1 MDYGKIKEAAQNYQ
15 EDMVKFL
22 RAIVKNPGESCDERK
37 HIETIEAE
45 MKKLNFDEVTIDPQG
60 NVIGYMGSGDKILAF
75 DAHIDTVGIGN
86 IENWNFDP
94 YEGYETEEEIGG
106 RGVSDQCGGLVSA
119 VYGARIMK
127 DMDLI
132 PEGYKTVSYTHLTL
146 PTNSLV

>member
-60 NVIGYMGSGDKILAF
+60 NVIGYMGSGDKLLALMP
-75 DAHIDTVGIGN
+75 ISI
-86 IENWNFDP
+86 
-94 YEGYETEEEIGG
+94 
-106 RGVSDQCGGLVSA
+106 RLVSVTSKTGTSIHTKVTKQKKKSVDVVSLTSA
-119 VYGARIMK
+119 V
-127 DMDLI
+127 
-132 PEGYKTVSYTHLTL
+132 VSYLLYTV
-146 PTNSLV
+146 PES